1 MREASTGLSM
11 REVPVMINRDRRS
24 EFLHFMRLPDG
35 SPLATAD
42 VLDYLTINGFFHRSR
57 FD

>member
-1 MREASTGLSM
+1 
-11 REVPVMINRDRRS
+11 MINRDRRS

-35 SPLATAD
+35 SPLATVD